1 MTHSCVPRV
10 HAGLKTRRVGSA
22 SSPYRREDRRI
33 GRFVPAPTSSTP
45 IGSGAP
51 SISASQWRKAR
62 LGSCQT
68 PAVALEDIW
77 EQCSWLHDEEGGGEC
92 DRRRR
97 QTAAEFVP
105 PGSRESSYLSR
116 TPSTPQYASDSPGG
130 SSLQARG
137 SVTHAGAVCRIPS
150 PHSNK
155 TDFNTLGTFL
165 PLPTVDDTT
174 HLSDKEGTPKYLVP
188 NSSRTWAAMDS
199 ASPFST
205 TVLPQ
210 PTSSTTDAQQSG
222 SFRLRNPVEKEST
235 HSYSPSREPPVGCDS
250 SLASPN
256 RKRSQCIPQDDC
268 VTQSSTLKASQSP
281 RRRAVANRSPFLHG
295 YKTNQSGQEG
305 HANQVDP
312 DTSDPTTTTL
322 SSHASSSDQYQGPHT
337 SSHQLDGLIEAKEK
351 IISQKDR
358 IIERYCKYNIM

>member
-1 MTHSCVPRV
+1 MTHSCVARV
-10 HAGLKTRRVGSA
+10 HAGLKTRRTGSA

-45 IGSGAP
+45 IGPGAP

-62 LGSCQT
+62 LGSCKT

-77 EQCSWLHDEEGGGEC
+77 EQCSWLHDEEGEGEVGC
-92 DRRRR
+92 DRGRR
-97 QTAAEFVP
+97 QTAAEIVP
-105 PGSRESSYLSR
+105 PGSHKGGYLSR
-116 TPSTPQYASDSPGG
+116 TPSTPLYASDSPGG
-130 SSLQARG
+130 PPLQAQG
-137 SVTHAGAVCRIPS
+137 SVTHTGAVCRVPS
-150 PHSNK
+150 PQFNK
-155 TDFNTLGTFL
+155 TDVNTLGTFL

-174 HLSDKEGTPKYLVP
+174 HQSDKEGTPKYLALN
-188 NSSRTWAAMDS
+188 NSTAWAAMDS

-205 TVLPQ
+205 TVLPH
-210 PTSSTTDAQQSG
+210 PTSFTTDIRQSG
-222 SFRLRNPVEKEST
+222 TLRLGDPVEKEST

-268 VTQSSTLKASQSP
+268 VTQCSTLKTSQSP
-281 RRRAVANRSPFLHG
+281 RSRAVANRSPFLRD
-295 YKTNQSGQEG
+295 YRTKLSGQEG

-312 DTSDPTTTTL
+312 ATSDSTATTS
-322 SSHASSSDQYQGPHT
+322 SSHPSSSEQYHGPHT
-337 SSHQLDGLIEAKEK
+337 SSHQLDGLIEAKER

-358 IIERYCKYNIM
+358 IIERSA